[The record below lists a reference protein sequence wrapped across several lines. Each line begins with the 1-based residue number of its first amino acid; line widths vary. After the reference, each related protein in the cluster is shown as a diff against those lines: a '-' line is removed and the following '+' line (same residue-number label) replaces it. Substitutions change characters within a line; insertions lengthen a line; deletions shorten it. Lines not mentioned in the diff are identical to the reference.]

1 MFWVYFGYW
10 ITAGIVNTIFWSY
23 LDFVSTGK
31 LELKI
36 KEIPILFFAVLTWPI
51 FMIGFTIEAIGDVFE
66 KFGDKSI
73 FKITRKEK
81 K

>member
-1 MFWVYFGYW
+1 MYLEYFGYW
-10 ITAGIVNTIFWSY
+10 IAAGIVNTIFWSY

-31 LELKI
+31 LELKVN
-36 KEIPILFFAVLTWPI
+36 EIPILFIVVLLWPI
-51 FMIGFTIEAIGDVFE
+51 TLIIGICYTFE
-66 KFGDKSI
+66 KFGNKSI